1 MSFFK
6 YNLTSSKSGLLS
18 VVECIRLTL
27 NLDLT
32 HFKQNYTRQE
42 SNLLLMV
49 QGCHQKGVEGEM
61 AARVNKKSESGAD
74 KSQLSKQD
82 LRLMLVMCTELVN
95 LCAKLTG
102 KIDPAAAAML
112 AYVRDDI
119 ASENNLKMQ

>member
-1 MSFFK
+1 
-6 YNLTSSKSGLLS
+6 
-18 VVECIRLTL
+18 
-27 NLDLT
+27 
-32 HFKQNYTRQE
+32 
-42 SNLLLMV
+42 
-49 QGCHQKGVEGEM
+49 M
-61 AARVNKKSESGAD
+61 AARMNKKSKADVD

-119 ASENNLKMQ
+119 ASENNLELQ

>member
-1 MSFFK
+1 
-6 YNLTSSKSGLLS
+6 
-18 VVECIRLTL
+18 
-27 NLDLT
+27 
-32 HFKQNYTRQE
+32 
-42 SNLLLMV
+42 
-49 QGCHQKGVEGEM
+49 M
-61 AARVNKKSESGAD
+61 AARMDKKPDSDTD

-119 ASENNLKMQ
+119 ASENNLELQ

>member
-1 MSFFK
+1 
-6 YNLTSSKSGLLS
+6 
-18 VVECIRLTL
+18 
-27 NLDLT
+27 
-32 HFKQNYTRQE
+32 
-42 SNLLLMV
+42 
-49 QGCHQKGVEGEM
+49 M

-119 ASENNLKMQ
+119 ASENNLELQ